1 MFGKLVVLTGAIA
14 LFVCLA
20 TVPRAEAASFDCA
33 RAAKPAE
40 FAICANPK
48 LSELDV
54 EMSTLYWVRMQLPM
68 LMGARGAAQDEQ
80 RQFLVDRDACGAT
93 VSCIQSRYQ
102 ARNAALRRT
111 IQAGMQDY
119 CVKAGIC

>member
-1 MFGKLVVLTGAIA
+1 MLGRLVVLTGAVA
-14 LFVCLA
+14 LSLSLGA
-20 TVPRAEAASFDCA
+20 APRAEAASFDCA
-33 RAAKPAE
+33 RAAKPTE
-40 FAICANPK
+40 FAICANPH
-48 LSELDV
+48 LGELDV

-80 RQFLVDRDACGAT
+80 RQFLAQRDACGAN
-93 VSCIQSRYQ
+93 VSCIQSQYQ
-102 ARNAALRRT
+102 ARNATLRRT

>member
-1 MFGKLVVLTGAIA
+1 
-14 LFVCLA
+14 
-20 TVPRAEAASFDCA
+20 
-33 RAAKPAE
+33 
-40 FAICANPK
+40 
-48 LSELDV
+48 
-54 EMSTLYWVRMQLPM
+54 MQLPM

-80 RQFLVDRDACGAT
+80 RQFLAQRGACGAN
-93 VSCIQSRYQ
+93 VACIQSQYQ